1 MEVLLTSI
9 AFPPKRDPECLQT
22 AKYFKGLV
30 GEGLDIRVVTSSSPT
45 LFMPNDPSLNK
56 YDQGWKQKIEI
67 PIFENRYS
75 NFLLRKLL
83 KDGIDFP
90 DSKFTFYWQWKKVIR
105 KLNAIPDIIYSRS
118 FPLSSAILGYK
129 LSKYFKRPWV
139 MHLSDPW
146 LYSPLHHFFGRQ
158 QKFHQKWEIKCFDAA
173 DAICF
178 TSTKT
183 IELYKNYYPSYAGK
197 FHFFPNVYEG
207 SGQEQRVA
215 KGEKLRIIYTGG
227 LVGDRNV
234 QPLINAL
241 QLIKDDNLL
250 RDIEI
255 IFAGALDRKNAEIF
269 RSIKFSCIKHVGEL
283 NFKDVHQLQLSAHIL
298 LLIDNPIESAALAVY
313 FPSKI
318 LDYMTA
324 QRRIWTIATPFG
336 TSWEVMKDL
345 KGETFSYEDPDKLA
359 SAITEAYCQWQNFNE
374 NYFFSRNL
382 PEQYDSKY
390 NARRLAHLMKELCQI
405 KK

>member
-22 AKYFKGLV
+22 AKYFKALV
-30 GEGLDIRVVTSSSPT
+30 GEGIDIRVVTSSSPT

-105 KLNAIPDIIYSRS
+105 KLDVIPDIIYSRS

-129 LSKYFKRPWV
+129 LSRYYKRPWV

-146 LYSPLHHFFGRQ
+146 LYSPLHHLFGRQ
-158 QKFHQKWEIKCFDAA
+158 QKFHQEWETKCFKAA

-183 IELYKNYYPSYAGK
+183 IELYKSYYPGYASK
-197 FHFFPNVYEG
+197 FHFFPNVYEE
-207 SGQEQRVA
+207 SDQEQLIT

-234 QPLINAL
+234 LPLINAL

-250 RDIEI
+250 CNIEI

-269 RSIKFSCIKHVGEL
+269 RLIKFNCIKHVGEL
-283 NFKDVHQLQLSAHIL
+283 NFNQVHRLQLSAHIL
-298 LLIDNPIESAALAVY
+298 LLIDNPIKSADLAVY
-313 FPSKI
+313 FPSKL
-318 LDYMTA
+318 LDYMIA
-324 QRRIWTIATPFG
+324 KRRIWTIATPFG
-336 TSWEVMKDL
+336 TSWEVMNDL
-345 KGETFSYEDPDKLA
+345 QGETFSYEDPEKLA
-359 SAITEAYCQWQNFNE
+359 SAIKEAYNQWKDFNQD
-374 NYFFSRNL
+374 YFFSKNL
-382 PEQYDSKY
+382 PKQYSSTY
-390 NARRLAHLMKELCQI
+390 NAKRLAYLMKELCQI